1 MSNTNQQYMY
11 AVETEDA
18 IDEYQGTGFHIESG
32 HLVIEDNGD
41 RVAAF
46 APGRWWDVA
55 RRPLE
60 VSEVA
65 AEVGRVCAHAA
76 DELFGQLG
84 INTKEN

>member
-1 MSNTNQQYMY
+1 MSSTKQVFVY

-18 IDEYQGTGFHIESG
+18 IDEHQGTGFHIESG
-32 HLVIEDNGD
+32 HLVIEDNGAS
-41 RVAAF
+41 VAAF

-55 RRPLE
+55 RRPLA
-60 VSEVA
+60 VSELA
-65 AEVGRVCAHAA
+65 AEAGRVVAEAA